1 MIAKV
6 RKYDFDDV
14 LKQEMKIITK
24 AEQGNVHDMVYLM
37 KELVPEYK
45 SLNSEFA
52 EIDKEIEQHQS
63 TDDE

>member
-1 MIAKV
+1 
-6 RKYDFDDV
+6 
-14 LKQEMKIITK
+14 
-24 AEQGNVHDMVYLM
+24 M